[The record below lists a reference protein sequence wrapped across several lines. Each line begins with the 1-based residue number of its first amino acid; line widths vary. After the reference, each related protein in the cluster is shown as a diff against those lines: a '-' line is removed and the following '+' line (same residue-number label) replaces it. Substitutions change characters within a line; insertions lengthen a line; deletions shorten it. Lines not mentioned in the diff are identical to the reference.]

1 MRATLSDRERKF
13 VEEFIIDGNGTQAA
27 LRSGY
32 SPASARTR
40 SAQLLTKPAVIAA
53 IANNREKVRERIGVT
68 RDAIVDEL
76 RKIAF
81 ADIRNAVKWGSSP
94 NISQTGDAIY
104 PVELVPSNMIDDDT
118 AGAVSE
124 VSLTNTGVKIKMYDK
139 KGALMDLAKIMG
151 YVIEKSE
158 VDQKMSVTFNG
169 KDADL

>member
-1 MRATLSDRERKF
+1 MAKSMSDRERKF
-13 VEEFIIDGNGTQAA
+13 VEEFIIDGNGVQAA
-27 LRSGY
+27 IRSGY
-32 SPASARTR
+32 SPR
-40 SAQLLTKPAVIAA
+40 SAATRASQLLTQPAVIAA
-53 IANNREKVRERIGVT
+53 IAKNREKVRERIGVT

-81 ADIRNAVKWGSSP
+81 ADIRNAVKWGSAP
-94 NISQTGDAIY
+94 NPEQTGEAIY
-104 PVELVPSNMIDDDT
+104 PVELVPSNVIDDDT

-151 YVIEKSE
+151 YVIDKAE
-158 VDQKMSVTFNG
+158 VEQKMSVTFNG